1 MEPCY
6 DYLEINIFDIWQY
19 ERQCFL
25 SSKTDQEHMQK
36 LTSKIQNK
44 IYSHY
49 FPEDCVAPGNIK
61 FVIFNQ
67 LQKNWI
73 SNK

>member
-36 LTSKIQNK
+36 LTSKIPNSLLVPA
-44 IYSHY
+44 I
-49 FPEDCVAPGNIK
+49 
-61 FVIFNQ
+61 NQ
-67 LQKNWI
+67 EFLY
-73 SNK
+73 